1 MLQRSFPYLVWLELR
16 AYLVSS
22 TLSNAIAIEC
32 SSLYISKMTTYLTAN
47 PYRQKKEPS
56 TRRKERLE
64 LGLSEGCIEGC
75 IAEYEVNGFWCRPC
89 RHWVVD
95 KSMDWQ
101 RVLGDHLAGT
111 KHRNK
116 IKKWRR
122 DKADNDAAASGSY
135 QAIRKTA
142 EALAKANENKGF
154 IIPRGT
160 ALLIEQCA
168 ILKDAT
174 NQYMLNLYMKA
185 GFRSRL

>member
-75 IAEYEVNGFWCRPC
+75 IAEY
-89 RHWVVD
+89 
-95 KSMDWQ
+95 
-101 RVLGDHLAGT
+101 
-111 KHRNK
+111 
-116 IKKWRR
+116 
-122 DKADNDAAASGSY
+122 
-135 QAIRKTA
+135 
-142 EALAKANENKGF
+142 
-154 IIPRGT
+154 
-160 ALLIEQCA
+160 
-168 ILKDAT
+168 
-174 NQYMLNLYMKA
+174 
-185 GFRSRL
+185 

>member
-1 MLQRSFPYLVWLELR
+1 MLQRSFPYLFWLELR

-22 TLSNAIAIEC
+22 PLSNALAIEC
-32 SSLYISKMTTYLTAN
+32 SSLYISKMTTYLVAN
-47 PYRQKKEPS
+47 PYRPKTEPS

-64 LGLSEGCIEGC
+64 LGLSEGCIEEDG
-75 IAEYEVNGFWCRPC
+75 VRGFWCRPC
-89 RHWVVD
+89 GYWLVVN
-95 KSMDWQ
+95 SLDWQ

-116 IKKWRR
+116 IKNRRR
-122 DKADNDAAASGSY
+122 DKAVNDAAASGSY

-154 IIPRGT
+154 MIPRGT